1 MLIQSQTLE
10 GKVSNLKD
18 SRTNLSDTIGSV
30 FLPTAK
36 DGIDVLISFTNE
48 INDNIKTITDWSEST
63 NSNVVLV
70 ANSINALRASSSAMP
85 KGASFFSSA
94 MNTMS
99 MAAIGAMP

>member
-18 SRTNLSDTIGSV
+18 AWTNLSDTIGSA
-30 FLPTAK
+30 FLPVAK
-36 DGIDVLISFTNE
+36 DGIDALISFTNE
-48 INDNIKTITDWSEST
+48 LNDNIKTITDRSEST

-85 KGASFFSSA
+85 QGASFFSSA
-94 MNTMS
+94 MNTMA